1 MAGGSKELGERIR
14 QLREE
19 KRKTDPKF
27 TGRQFSITLDIS
39 PTYLSKIETGDMPAG
54 AELLKRIAALLDTDP
69 DILLALG
76 EKVDPDLNQI
86 IVEKPQAMAS
96 FLRTASGLSDQQLT
110 KLRGYMDALSEE
122 NKKEGNKQ

>member
-27 TGRQFSITLDIS
+27 TGRQFSITLGIS

-122 NKKEGNKQ
+122 NKNKGNKQ

>member
-27 TGRQFSITLDIS
+27 TGRQFSITLEIS

>member
-1 MAGGSKELGERIR
+1 MAGGSKELGDKIR

-27 TGRQFSITLDIS
+27 TGRQFSITLGIS

-86 IVEKPQAMAS
+86 IVERPQAMAS
-96 FLRTASGLSDQQLT
+96 FLRAASGLSDQQLA

>member
-1 MAGGSKELGERIR
+1 MAGGSKELGNKIR

-19 KRKTDPKF
+19 KRKTDPNF
-27 TGRQFSITLDIS
+27 TGRQFSITLGIS

-76 EKVDPDLNQI
+76 EKVDPDLNRI
-86 IVEKPQAMAS
+86 IVERPQAMAS
-96 FLRTASGLSDQQLT
+96 FLRAASGLSDQQLA

>member
-54 AELLKRIAALLDTDP
+54 AELMKRIAALLDTDP

-86 IVEKPQAMAS
+86 IVKKPQAMAS

-122 NKKEGNKQ
+122 NKNKGNKQ

>member
-27 TGRQFSITLDIS
+27 TGRQFSIALEIS

>member
-27 TGRQFSITLDIS
+27 TGRQFSITLEIS

-122 NKKEGNKQ
+122 NKNKGNKQ

>member
-1 MAGGSKELGERIR
+1 MAGGSKELGDKIR

-19 KRKTDPKF
+19 KRKTDPNF
-27 TGRQFSITLDIS
+27 TGRQFSITLGIS

-86 IVEKPQAMAS
+86 IVERPQAMAS
-96 FLRTASGLSDQQLT
+96 FLRAASGLSDQQLA

>member
-27 TGRQFSITLDIS
+27 TGRQFSITLGIS

-54 AELLKRIAALLDTDP
+54 ADLIMKIANLLDTNEDE
-69 DILLALG
+69 LLALG
-76 EKVDPDLNQI
+76 KKVSPDLNKI
-86 IVEKPQAMAS
+86 IVDKPVEMAS
-96 FLRTASGLSDQQLT
+96 FLRTASGMSKEKLD
-110 KLRGYMDALSEE
+110 KLRGYMDALSEQD
-122 NKKEGNKQ
+122 KDKEGK

>member
-1 MAGGSKELGERIR
+1 MPSL
-14 QLREE
+14 
-19 KRKTDPKF
+19 F
-27 TGRQFSITLDIS
+27 
-39 PTYLSKIETGDMPAG
+39 MPAG

>member
-122 NKKEGNKQ
+122 NKNKGNKQ

>member
-27 TGRQFSITLDIS
+27 TGRQFSITLGIS

-54 AELLKRIAALLDTDP
+54 AELLKRMAQELDTDV
-69 DILLALG
+69 DALLALG
-76 EKVDPDLNQI
+76 NKVDPDLNKI
-86 IVEKPQAMAS
+86 IVEKPVEMAS
-96 FLRTASGLSDQQLT
+96 FLRTASGMSQKQLEHLRSYMGYLS
-110 KLRGYMDALSEE
+110 KEE
-122 NKKEGNKQ
+122 NNGEEK

>member
-1 MAGGSKELGERIR
+1 MAGGSKELGDRIR

-27 TGRQFSITLDIS
+27 TGRQFSIALEIS

>member
-1 MAGGSKELGERIR
+1 MAGGSKALGDKIR

-19 KRKTDPKF
+19 KRKTDPNF
-27 TGRQFSITLDIS
+27 TGRQFSITLGIS

-122 NKKEGNKQ
+122 NKNKGNKQ

>member
-69 DILLALG
+69 DILLAMG

-122 NKKEGNKQ
+122 NKNKGNKQ

>member
-1 MAGGSKELGERIR
+1 MAGGSKELGDRIR

-27 TGRQFSITLDIS
+27 TGRQFSITLEIS